1 MNFFSSVGES
11 VSKSVNP
18 TMSCPLSFGKE
29 KPNTPDLDLKDKQGL
44 CTHFCD
50 IIRNFESKVSQD
62 LDGLKLLKSVRH
74 ASSVPL
80 SHEPCLRYPVSS
92 LTNSKKSRVVSVF
105 KSGDVKNCDNY
116 RPIVLVSTLSKIF
129 EKIVALQLTNH
140 LDINNLVY

>member
-1 MNFFSSVGES
+1 
-11 VSKSVNP
+11 
-18 TMSCPLSFGKE
+18 MSCPLSFVEE
-29 KPNTPDLDLKDKQGL
+29 KPNTPLLDLGQTGPV
-44 CTHFCD
+44 HFCD